1 MDDIRIGLVGLG
13 HRGLHWL
20 RLLQRLSG
28 YRITAV
34 CDPIAALHDRALAAV
49 DNPAIAYTAYDDILA
64 DGNVDA
70 IALCVRCREQGA
82 LAARGPGSRQTRELR
97 GAAPPTPWKTAGGSL
112 PR

>member
-20 RLLQRLSG
+20 RLLQSLGG

-34 CDPIAALHDRALAAV
+34 CDPIAALHDRALAALE
-49 DNPAIAYTAYDDILA
+49 NPAKAYAAYEDILT

-70 IALCVRCREQGA
+70 IALCVRCREQGE
-82 LAARGPGSRQTRELR
+82 LAARALEAGKHTLIPRCP
-97 GAAPPTPWKTAGGSL
+97 PPTPWKTAGESL